1 MLNPDKQHINL
12 RLDAHSVGLDVP
24 RDQEPN
30 YRAAAEL
37 LNKRYQYY
45 LKLRPNASAEQL
57 WMYTAL
63 EVAVALQSDVR
74 EKSLVPVEKE
84 KFIEEGNAAV
94 RMMAE
99 QEGLFLDPVYT
110 GKAFGGLIA
119 MAREGAFTKEDNVL
133 FLHSGGAGGLF
144 AVDF

>member
-1 MLNPDKQHINL
+1 MNPDKQHINL
-12 RLDAHSVGLDVP
+12 RLDAHMVGLDVP
-24 RDQEPN
+24 REQEPN

-84 KFIEEGNAAV
+84 LKELN
-94 RMMAE
+94 
-99 QEGLFLDPVYT
+99 Q
-110 GKAFGGLIA
+110 LILK
-119 MAREGAFTKEDNVL
+119 TINQ
-133 FLHSGGAGGLF
+133 
-144 AVDF
+144 

>member
-1 MLNPDKQHINL
+1 MLNTDKQHINL

-30 YRAAAEL
+30 FRAAAEL

-63 EVAVALQSDVR
+63 EVAVSLQSDAR

-84 KFIEEGNAAV
+84 LKELNE
-94 RMMAE
+94 
-99 QEGLFLDPVYT
+99 
-110 GKAFGGLIA
+110 LI
-119 MAREGAFTKEDNVL
+119 KEKL
-133 FLHSGGAGGLF
+133 S
-144 AVDF
+144 

>member
-1 MLNPDKQHINL
+1 MNPDKQHINL
-12 RLDAHSVGLDVP
+12 RLDAHMVGLDVP
-24 RDQEPN
+24 REQEPN

-84 KFIEEGNAAV
+84 LKEIN
-94 RMMAE
+94 
-99 QEGLFLDPVYT
+99 Q
-110 GKAFGGLIA
+110 LILK
-119 MAREGAFTKEDNVL
+119 TINQ
-133 FLHSGGAGGLF
+133 
-144 AVDF
+144 

>member
-1 MLNPDKQHINL
+1 MPLSDKQHINL
-12 RLDAHSVGLDVP
+12 RLDAHMVGLDVP

-45 LKLRPNASAEQL
+45 LKLRPNASTEQL

-63 EVAVALQSDVR
+63 EVAVALQSDAR

-84 KFIEEGNAAV
+84 LKQLNE
-94 RMMAE
+94 
-99 QEGLFLDPVYT
+99 
-110 GKAFGGLIA
+110 LINK
-119 MAREGAFTKEDNVL
+119 TLK
-133 FLHSGGAGGLF
+133 H
-144 AVDF
+144 

>member
-1 MLNPDKQHINL
+1 MDSDKQHINL
-12 RLDAHSVGLDVP
+12 HLDAHSVGLDVP

-30 YRAAAEL
+30 FRKAAQL
-37 LNKRYQYY
+37 LNQRYQYY

-84 KFIEEGNAAV
+84 LKELN
-94 RMMAE
+94 
-99 QEGLFLDPVYT
+99 Q
-110 GKAFGGLIA
+110 LIL
-119 MAREGAFTKEDNVL
+119 EKL
-133 FLHSGGAGGLF
+133 SK
-144 AVDF
+144 

>member
-1 MLNPDKQHINL
+1 MNPDKQHINL
-12 RLDAHSVGLDVP
+12 RLDAHVVGLDVL

-84 KFIEEGNAAV
+84 LKEIN
-94 RMMAE
+94 
-99 QEGLFLDPVYT
+99 Q
-110 GKAFGGLIA
+110 LILK
-119 MAREGAFTKEDNVL
+119 TINQ
-133 FLHSGGAGGLF
+133 
-144 AVDF
+144 

>member
-1 MLNPDKQHINL
+1 MISDKQHINL
-12 RLDAHSVGLDVP
+12 HLDAHTVGLEVP

-30 YRAAAEL
+30 YRYAADL

-63 EVAVALQSDVR
+63 EMAVSLQSDAR

-84 KFIEEGNAAV
+84 LKKLNDE
-94 RMMAE
+94 
-99 QEGLFLDPVYT
+99 
-110 GKAFGGLIA
+110 
-119 MAREGAFTKEDNVL
+119 VL
-133 FLHSGGAGGLF
+133 RTLNG
-144 AVDF
+144 

>member
-1 MLNPDKQHINL
+1 MPLSDKQHINL
-12 RLDAHSVGLDVP
+12 RLDAHLVGLDVP

-45 LKLRPNASAEQL
+45 LKLRPNASTEQL

-63 EVAVALQSDVR
+63 EVAVALQSDAR

-84 KFIEEGNAAV
+84 LKQLNE
-94 RMMAE
+94 
-99 QEGLFLDPVYT
+99 
-110 GKAFGGLIA
+110 LINK
-119 MAREGAFTKEDNVL
+119 TLKQ
-133 FLHSGGAGGLF
+133 
-144 AVDF
+144 

>member
-1 MLNPDKQHINL
+1 MNSDKQHINL
-12 RLDAHSVGLDVP
+12 RLDAHMVGLDVP

-30 YRAAAEL
+30 FRKAAEL

-63 EVAVALQSDVR
+63 EVAVALQSDAR

-84 KFIEEGNAAV
+84 LKELNQLIKNT
-94 RMMAE
+94 
-99 QEGLFLDPVYT
+99 LD
-110 GKAFGGLIA
+110 K
-119 MAREGAFTKEDNVL
+119 
-133 FLHSGGAGGLF
+133 
-144 AVDF
+144 